1 MKKVSEMTTPYAL
14 LQFKNAEEA
23 KSGLSASVDENNK
36 VTGVKVMMDF
46 QEKSMTQVI
55 EMDYEKLDVNEAIKQ
70 ELIAPED
77 VDMGMEEIA
86 KKLTTEGFVEEK

>member
-70 ELIAPED
+70 ELI

-86 KKLTTEGFVEEK
+86 KKLTAEGFVEEK